1 MKQFSKFG
9 IILGIIIAILLVV
22 VINNNKTLE
31 TDVSLVSG
39 PFSIN
44 NSKYN
49 IGENIFIV
57 VKSLQPN
64 ETGRMLIISS
74 NNEIYSNIEFNGSN
88 KSGFN
93 KYFRPTLPNNL
104 VDVCSIDVV
113 GKWKIMLQGVRY
125 QNIYMKIIDNTSGSE
140 INKYKKIC

>member
-1 MKQFSKFG
+1 MQQFSKFG

-88 KSGFN
+88 KPGFN